1 MVLNRVFSQPPTM
14 HPRSRQDISHKNVE
28 QLFRDGTF
36 QDVVAHRLADSVK
49 IPTITYDGM
58 GHVGKDDRWDVF
70 FQFSEFLEKTFP
82 RVYEE
87 LEVETVNEHA
97 LLYTWRGTREDVKP
111 LLFMAH
117 SDVVPAGEST
127 TEDWTYPPFSGHY
140 DGEFIWGRG
149 SEDDKSNLIAMLTAI
164 DCLLKC
170 DFTPNRTVIVSVG
183 FDEEGGAEQSYGAR
197 CLAEK
202 LLERYGNDG
211 VELIFDEGIASIERR
226 FGTDFALPATAEKG
240 YIDVTVAVSVP
251 GGHSSTPPDHTA
263 STFSSDAPIGKHVTN
278 NETVGFL
285 AQVIRLIEDHPFKSQ
300 LVRNNPTLT
309 YLRQAALYSK
319 QMPEDLRQAVLGSQ
333 SSKKLLDYMDQDR
346 ERRAMIRTSTAV
358 DVIQGGDKVNSLP
371 ENASILVNHRIA
383 IQDSVKAVKDYYV
396 KLLSPWAQ
404 ERSFKLHAFGAEPP
418 YENGTS
424 TPPTNTSDCGD
435 LRLSAHYEL
444 ESSPVSSA
452 EDSRFA
458 LLAGTIKGVFG
469 DDVVV
474 APEMLTGDL
483 DCPRTNLRVR
493 VLTRPGN
500 TDTRYYW
507 DLSSQIYRMSPWRA
521 SHDPRGTRM
530 HTVDE
535 RMPIKGLME
544 MVHFYHEFIR
554 IVDEVRTDEPSVQ
567 ADHGRNR
574 RESDVAVLPQHGC
587 VK

>member
-1 MVLNRVFSQPPTM
+1 MVLNRILHQPPVM
-14 HPRSRQDISHKNVE
+14 HPRRRQDITHKNVN
-28 QLFRDGTF
+28 QLFRTQSF
-36 QDVVAHRLADSVK
+36 QDDVATRLAESVR

-58 GHVGKDDRWDVF
+58 GHVGEDPRWEVF
-70 FQFSEFLEKTFP
+70 FQFSHYLKKAFP

-87 LEVETVNEHA
+87 LTVETINQHG
-97 LLYTWRGTREDVKP
+97 LLYTWHGSQHVLKP

-117 SDVVPAGEST
+117 SDVVPSGEST
-127 TEDWTYPPFSGHY
+127 SEEWTYSPFSGHY
-140 DGEFIWGRG
+140 DGEYIWGRG

-164 DCLLKC
+164 DCLLAC
-170 DFTPNRTVIVSVG
+170 DFTPHRTVILSVG

-197 CLAEK
+197 CLAET
-202 LLERYGNDG
+202 LLDRYGKAG
-211 VELIFDEGIASIERR
+211 IEMIFDEGIAGIENR

-240 YIDVTVAVSVP
+240 YIDVTVTVNVP

-263 STFSSDAPIGKHVTN
+263 I
-278 NETVGFL
+278 GFL
-285 AQVIRLIEDHPFKSQ
+285 AQIIRLIEDHPFKSQ

-319 QMPEDLRQAVLGSQ
+319 QMPDDLREAILGAQ
-333 SSKKLLDYMDQDR
+333 SSKKILEYMESDR

-358 DVIQGGDKVNSLP
+358 DVVSGGDKVNSLP

-383 IQDSVKAVKDYYV
+383 IQDSVQAVKDHYV
-396 KLLSPWAQ
+396 HLLAPWAQ
-404 ERSFKLHAFGAEPP
+404 ERGFKLHAFGAKAPH
-418 YENGTS
+418 ENSIS
-424 TPPTNTSDCGD
+424 TRPGNSTTDCGD
-435 LRLSAHYEL
+435 LTLSAHYEL

-452 EDSRFA
+452 EDARFR

-474 APEMLTGDL
+474 APELLT
-483 DCPRTNLRVR
+483 
-493 VLTRPGN
+493 GN

-507 DLSSQIYRMSPWRA
+507 DLSPQIYRMSPWRA

-554 IVDEVRTDEPSVQ
+554 IVDEVHVEDP
-567 ADHGRNR
+567 
-574 RESDVAVLPQHGC
+574 LPVHNQPRHEGTIATAAAQHVC

>member
-1 MVLNRVFSQPPTM
+1 MVLNRILYQPPVM
-14 HPRSRQDISHKNVE
+14 HPRRRQDVTHKNVH
-28 QLFRDGTF
+28 QLFQARDF
-36 QDVVAHRLADSVK
+36 QDSVAARLADSVK
-49 IPTITYDGM
+49 IPTVTYDGM
-58 GHVGKDDRWDVF
+58 GHVGEDPRWEVF
-70 FQFSEFLEKTFP
+70 FQFSDYLKKAFP
-82 RVYEE
+82 RVYEQ
-87 LEVETVNEHA
+87 LTVETVNQHG
-97 LLYTWRGTREDVKP
+97 LLYTWRGSQEAMKP

-127 TEDWTYPPFSGHY
+127 SEEWTYSPFSGHY
-140 DGEFIWGRG
+140 DGEYIWGRG

-164 DCLLKC
+164 DCLLAC
-170 DFTPNRTVIVSVG
+170 DFIPHRTVILSVG

-197 CLAEK
+197 CLAET
-202 LLERYGNDG
+202 LLDRYGKDG
-211 VELIFDEGIASIERR
+211 IEMIFDEGIAGIENR

-240 YIDVTVAVSVP
+240 YIDVTVTVNVP

-263 STFSSDAPIGKHVTN
+263 I
-278 NETVGFL
+278 GFL
-285 AQVIRLIEDHPFKSQ
+285 AQIIRLIEDHPFKSQ

-319 QMPEDLRQAVLGSQ
+319 KMPEDLRGAILGAQ
-333 SSKKLLDYMDQDR
+333 NSKKLLEYMESDR

-371 ENASILVNHRIA
+371 ENASVLVNHRIA
-383 IQDSVKAVKDYYV
+383 IQDSVQAVKDHYV
-396 KLLSPWAQ
+396 HLLAPWAQ
-404 ERSFKLHAFGAEPP
+404 EQGFKLQAFGAKAQQEDS
-418 YENGTS
+418 TS
-424 TPPTNTSDCGD
+424 TRPGNNTADCGD
-435 LRLSAHYEL
+435 LTLSAHYEL

-452 EDSRFA
+452 EDARFR

-474 APEMLTGDL
+474 APELLT
-483 DCPRTNLRVR
+483 
-493 VLTRPGN
+493 GN

-507 DLSSQIYRMSPWRA
+507 DLSPQIYRMSPWRA

-554 IVDEVRTDEPSVQ
+554 IVDEVHVDDTQSIHNQTRHESAISPVPSQ
-567 ADHGRNR
+567 Q
-574 RESDVAVLPQHGC
+574 LC
-587 VK
+587 VT

>member
-1 MVLNRVFSQPPTM
+1 MVLKRFLHQPPVM
-14 HPRSRQDISHKNVE
+14 HPQRRQDITHKNVQ
-28 QLFRDGTF
+28 QLFHTQSF
-36 QDVVAHRLADSVK
+36 QDAVATRLAESVR
-49 IPTITYDGM
+49 IPTVTYDGM
-58 GHVGKDDRWDVF
+58 GHVGEDPRWEIF
-70 FQFSEFLEKTFP
+70 FQFSTYLKEAFP

-87 LEVETVNEHA
+87 LTVETINQHG
-97 LLYTWRGTREDVKP
+97 LLFTWAGSNSAMKP

-127 TEDWTYPPFSGHY
+127 SEEWTYPPYSGHY
-140 DGEFIWGRG
+140 DGEYIWGRG

-164 DCLLKC
+164 DCLLAC
-170 DFTPNRTVIVSVG
+170 DFVPDRTVIVSVG

-197 CLAEK
+197 CLAET
-202 LLERYGNDG
+202 LLERYGKDG
-211 VELIFDEGIASIERR
+211 IELIFDEGIAGIENR

-240 YIDVTVAVSVP
+240 YIDVTVTVNVP

-263 STFSSDAPIGKHVTN
+263 I
-278 NETVGFL
+278 GFL
-285 AQVIRLIEDHPFKSQ
+285 AQIIRLIEDHPFQSQ

-319 QMPEDLRQAVLGSQ
+319 QMPEDLREAILGAQ
-333 SSKKLLDYMDQDR
+333 SSKRLLEYMDSDR

-371 ENASILVNHRIA
+371 ENASVLVNHRIA
-383 IQDSVKAVKDYYV
+383 IQDSVQAVKGHYID
-396 KLLSPWAQ
+396 LLAPWAQ
-404 ERSFKLHAFGAEPP
+404 ERGFKLHAFGEKAQC
-418 YENGTS
+418 ENNKVTRPGN
-424 TPPTNTSDCGD
+424 NTADCGD
-435 LRLSAHYEL
+435 LTLSAHYEL
-444 ESSPVSSA
+444 ESSPVSCA
-452 EDSRFA
+452 EDARFR

-469 DDVVV
+469 NDVVV
-474 APEMLTGDL
+474 APELLT
-483 DCPRTNLRVR
+483 
-493 VLTRPGN
+493 GN

-554 IVDEVRTDEPSVQ
+554 VVDEVPVQ
-567 ADHGRNR
+567 NPRDIQKQTRH
-574 RESDVAVLPQHGC
+574 ESMI
-587 VK
+587 